1 MAISAHPKPT
11 DEASVTGQK
20 RAAIYLRTSTTG
32 QHTDNQRLQLVQIAD
47 RRGWSIVEVYEDFG
61 ISGAKSRD
69 KRPALD
75 QMLKDAGRRR
85 FDVAM
90 AWSIDRVG
98 RSLSDLLATIQH
110 LEAVGVDLYL
120 DQQHI
125 DTTTPAGRLLYQ
137 ITGAFAEFERSM
149 IRSRVNAGL
158 ARARAKGKRLG
169 RRPISADVVERI
181 RAHLAT
187 GVGILKT
194 AKTLGVGTG
203 TVQRIKKAMTAES
216 VMGGAAP
223 APQDHRDNAWIPR

>member
-1 MAISAHPKPT
+1 M
-11 DEASVTGQK
+11 TGQK

-32 QHTDNQRLQLVQIAD
+32 QHTENQRLELEKIAE
-47 RRGWSIVEVYEDFG
+47 RRGWSVVEVYEDFG
-61 ISGAKSRD
+61 ISGSKGRD

-75 QMLKDAGRRR
+75 QMLKDASRRR

-137 ITGAFAEFERSM
+137 ITGAFAEFERAM

-158 ARARAKGKRLG
+158 ARARAKGTRLG
-169 RRPISADVVERI
+169 RCPVSADVVERI
-181 RAHLAT
+181 KAQLAT
-187 GVGILKT
+187 GTGILKT
-194 AKTLGVGTG
+194 AKVLGVGTG
-203 TVQRIKKAMTAES
+203 TV
-216 VMGGAAP
+216 
-223 APQDHRDNAWIPR
+223 HRVKREMATTEINLGSATLNVEVV

>member
-1 MAISAHPKPT
+1 M
-11 DEASVTGQK
+11 TGTK

-32 QHTDNQRLQLVQIAD
+32 QHTENQRLELERIAE
-47 RRGWSIVEVYEDFG
+47 RRGWTVVEVYEDFG
-61 ISGAKSRD
+61 ISGAKGRD

-75 QMLKDAGRRR
+75 RLLKDASRRR

-98 RSLSDLLATIQH
+98 RSLTDLLGTIQH

-120 DQQHI
+120 DQQNI
-125 DTTTPAGRLLYQ
+125 DTTTPTGRLLFQ
-137 ITGAFAEFERSM
+137 ITGAFSEYERSI

-158 ARARAKGKRLG
+158 ARARAQGKRLG
-169 RRPISADVVERI
+169 RRPVSADVVERT

-187 GVGILKT
+187 GTGILKT

-203 TVQRIKKAMTAES
+203 TVHRVKREMATA
-216 VMGGAAP
+216 
-223 APQDHRDNAWIPR
+223 DR